1 MCFTV
6 SVGYAVLVKV
16 LQEMLW
22 GPISTP
28 PETCITRWFWMCW
41 FFIFDIHTQTNII
54 IVLIVE
60 HISIKFDYMAMI
72 IRRQE
77 GCGLSD

>member
-16 LQEMLW
+16 LQLW

-28 PETCITRWFWMCW
+28 PENLHYTLILNMPI
-41 FFIFDIHTQTNII
+41 FIFDTRTQTNII

-72 IRRQE
+72 IR
-77 GCGLSD
+77 

>member
-6 SVGYAVLVKV
+6 SVGYAALVKV

-28 PETCITRWFWMCW
+28 PENLHYTLILNIL
-41 FFIFDIHTQTNII
+41 FFVIIDNRTQTNII

-60 HISIKFDYMAMI
+60 HSPSSCLTKFM
-72 IRRQE
+72 QQ
-77 GCGLSD
+77 

>member
-28 PETCITRWFWMCW
+28 PETCIYTLILNMP
-41 FFIFDIHTQTNII
+41 IFYIDIRTQTNII
-54 IVLIVE
+54 IVLFVE
-60 HISIKFDYMAMI
+60 SSPTRI
-72 IRRQE
+72 
-77 GCGLSD
+77 